1 VGQRRR
7 IATLSEEVSMKKA
20 IVFGLA
26 LSFALL
32 GRGTAQE
39 KFDHSGFDALLAKH
53 VAKGRVEYAAWKAKD
68 QNQLLIYLNK
78 VGHADPKRL
87 KPASER
93 LAFFLNT
100 YNALVIAQILE
111 NYPLKSPRD
120 VKGFN
125 DRLKHLVGGE
135 PYTLDDLEKKIR
147 TDFPDPRIFFV
158 LNAGAT
164 GYPPL
169 APRAFRGDSLGAQL
183 DSAQAAFLRDPK
195 NVLLDKKAKVLY
207 VSRLFEWHQ
216 KEFEATTGSVRT
228 FLKLNLPEEFQKE
241 MESEPYELKYLTFD
255 WSLNG
260 K

>member
-1 VGQRRR
+1 
-7 IATLSEEVSMKKA
+7 MKRT
-20 IVFGLA
+20 VLFGLF
-26 LSFALL
+26 LSVTLL
-32 GRGTAQE
+32 GGASAQE

-53 VAKGRVEYAAWKAKD
+53 VAKGRVDYATWKAKD
-68 QNQLLIYLNK
+68 QNPLLTYLNK

-87 KPASER
+87 KPVNEK

-100 YNALVIAQILE
+100 YNALVIAQIIE
-111 NYPLKSPRD
+111 NYPLKNTRD

-135 PYTLDDLEKKIR
+135 PYTLDELEKKIR
-147 TDFPDPRIFFV
+147 TDFPDPRVFFV
-158 LNAGAT
+158 LNGGAA

-169 APRAFRGDSLGAQL
+169 ASRALRGDSLGAQL
-183 DSAQAAFLRDPK
+183 DSAQATFLRDPK
-195 NVLLDKKAKVLY
+195 NVRLDKKAKVLY

-216 KEFEATTGSVRT
+216 KEFEAATGSVRT

-241 MESEPYELKYLTFD
+241 LESEPYELKYLTFD